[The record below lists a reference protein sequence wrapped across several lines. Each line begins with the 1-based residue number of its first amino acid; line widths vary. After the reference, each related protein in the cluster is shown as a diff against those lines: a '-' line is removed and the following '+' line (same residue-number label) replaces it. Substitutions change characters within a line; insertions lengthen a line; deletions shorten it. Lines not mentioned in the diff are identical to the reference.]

1 MLFFKHC
8 PMAGEGQFFPWGNM
22 MKSGHI
28 FGCQK
33 GGDKEKNATRPWHW
47 TNAQDSP

>member
-8 PMAGEGQFFPWGNM
+8 PVVGEGQFFPWGNM
-22 MKSGHI
+22 IKSGDI

-33 GGDKEKNATRPWHW
+33 REDKEKSATRPGHR